1 MADTLGTLQ
10 PFRYRGYVWDEETG
24 LYYLRSRYYRPE
36 WCRFVNT
43 DSHLGF
49 RGEVFAHNVY
59 TYCAN
64 SPGYLVDSDGLV
76 WTMGAYEPYYGYYH
90 AEVQKWITSHNGGI
104 VMEATTSTGRIDLY
118 NVYSTE
124 IYEVKPDTPEHIEA
138 GKVQLKRYLRGIL
151 PTKLGDACRLILP
164 KDGTLHYEYTNVVVD
179 ISVRAEGSLILYTPK
194 QTYKRKRQTVPA
206 PAVIPARE

>member
-1 MADTLGTLQ
+1 M
-10 PFRYRGYVWDEETG
+10 
-24 LYYLRSRYYRPE
+24 
-36 WCRFVNT
+36 
-43 DSHLGF
+43 
-49 RGEVFAHNVY
+49 FAHNVY

-194 QTYKRKRQTVPA
+194 QTYKRKGQIVPA
-206 PAVIPARE
+206 PAVIPARERAYKEKYAIQPGWTKVFGVAVLLLGLLTPIPGDEAIGFGLLMVP